1 MHPKDDLLRA
11 LVDQELCKI
20 QTDQIKEHL
29 RRCPACSGR
38 LVAVQSR
45 AKVVNTSLDRL
56 TPTARELPRATQSA
70 YQQFSKVRKEISPTM
85 FTKRSF
91 WASLGVIAVL
101 AVALSITPVRAWAS
115 SLLNLFRVQQVT
127 VISFD
132 PQAAREGRDS
142 LSGRE
147 DAIEQVLKDNLE
159 IVEQGEMQ
167 TFSRPEE
174 AAQAAGF
181 TPRLPVQNE
190 SAQYFVKPAM
200 QANFT
205 IDQPT
210 LQALIDAVDVDL
222 QIPESMNGKVVNLD
236 VPTSLVTIY
245 GGCPVADGPDSL
257 PNGCTSLIQLPS
269 PSVNAPEGLDVPK
282 MGEAML
288 QFLGYSADE
297 ARSLSARIDW
307 TTTLILPIPQGE
319 GIANQDVTADGVPA
333 TFLTHEDSQDYVLVW
348 VKDGIL
354 YALQG
359 AGNLEDAQ
367 AIVATLQ

>member
-11 LVDQELCKI
+11 LVDQELSKI

-38 LVAVQSR
+38 LLAVQSR

-56 TPTARELPRATQSA
+56 APTERELPRATQSA
-70 YQQFSKVRKEISPTM
+70 YQQLSIVRKEISPTM

-91 WASLGVIAVL
+91 WAALGVIAVL

-115 SLLNLFRVQQVT
+115 SLLNLFRVQQIT

-132 PQAAREGRDS
+132 PQAAREGHDN

-147 DAIEQVLKDNLE
+147 DVIQQVFKDNLE
-159 IVEQGEMQ
+159 IVEQGEVQ
-167 TFSRPEE
+167 TLSSAAD

-181 TPRLPVQNE
+181 TPRLPVQDE
-190 SAQYFVKPAM
+190 SAQYFVKPGM

-210 LQALIDAVDVDL
+210 LQALIEAADVDV
-222 QIPESMNGKVVNLD
+222 QIPESMNGKVVNLE

-245 GGCPVADGPDSL
+245 GGCPVGDGPDSL
-257 PNGCTSLIQLPS
+257 RTGCTALIQMPS

-297 ARSLSARIDW
+297 ASRLSARIDW

-319 GIANQDVTADGVPA
+319 GIVYQDVTADGVPA
-333 TFLTHEDSQDYVLVW
+333 TFLTQEDKQDYVLVW

-359 AGNLEDAQ
+359 TGSLDDAQ